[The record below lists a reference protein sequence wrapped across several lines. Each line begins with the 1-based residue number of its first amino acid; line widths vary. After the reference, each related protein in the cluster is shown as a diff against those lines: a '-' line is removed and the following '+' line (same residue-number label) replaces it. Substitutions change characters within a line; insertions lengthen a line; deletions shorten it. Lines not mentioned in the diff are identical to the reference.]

1 MSYGKISAKQKEILE
16 YIKQSIL
23 SHGYPPAVRE
33 ICEAVHLKST
43 SSVHSHL
50 ETLEKNG
57 YIRRDPSKPRA
68 IEIIDDN
75 FNLTRRELVNV
86 PIVGTVTAGE
96 PILAIEN
103 IQGYFP
109 IPCIVGAVVGA
120 VVSGFSYV
128 LTSGG
133 EIDGVELAKSCLVGA
148 VSGVLAP
155 LKGGFLMAA
164 AIVNGI
170 NTAIN
175 TEGDPVTR
183 VVYGIIEG
191 GVTYIAGNRANKVT
205 DMVQFESKAAEALGN
220 AAVNYSIGQPM
231 ELAATGVSA
240 AAKPVTKAI
249 AKNMGIATSNARTT
263 KRSNTRVITTVSGRK
278 KVINKVKKPT
288 RRNTKF
294 QRVCMA

>member
-1 MSYGKISAKQKEILE
+1 MVCPSRYAILTPSN
-16 YIKQSIL
+16 K
-23 SHGYPPAVRE
+23 
-33 ICEAVHLKST
+33 T
-43 SSVHSHL
+43 SSEQDKFKRNVYDP
-50 ETLEKNG
+50 ETGLYCLGSRYYDPEVGRFVNADDTDVIFAKPQELGSKNL
-57 YIRRDPSKPRA
+57 YA
-68 IEIIDDN
+68 YCDN
-75 FNLTRRELVNV
+75 NPVAREDY
-86 PIVGTVTAGE
+86 AGE
-96 PILAIEN
+96 
-103 IQGYFP
+103 FP

-120 VVSGFSYV
+120 AVSGFSYV

-148 VSGVLAP
+148 ISGALAP
-155 LKGGFLMAA
+155 LEPVRSIKKGYLAVA
-164 AIVNGI
+164 SVINGI

>member
-1 MSYGKISAKQKEILE
+1 MVCPIRYAILTPSN
-16 YIKQSIL
+16 K
-23 SHGYPPAVRE
+23 
-33 ICEAVHLKST
+33 T
-43 SSVHSHL
+43 SSEQDKFKRNVYDP
-50 ETLEKNG
+50 ETGLYCLGSRYYDPEVGRFVNADDLGTIFVKPQELGSKNL
-57 YIRRDPSKPRA
+57 YA
-68 IEIIDDN
+68 YCDN
-75 FNLTRRELVNV
+75 NPVAREDY
-86 PIVGTVTAGE
+86 AGE
-96 PILAIEN
+96 
-103 IQGYFP
+103 FP

-120 VVSGFSYV
+120 AVSGFSYV

-133 EIDGVELAKSCLVGA
+133 EIDGIELAKSCLVGA
-148 VSGVLAP
+148 VSGALAP

-205 DMVQFESKAAEALGN
+205 DMVQFGSKAAEALGN

-249 AKNMGIATSNARTT
+249 AKNMGIATSNARTN

-278 KVINKVKKPT
+278 KVIHKVKKPT

>member
-1 MSYGKISAKQKEILE
+1 
-16 YIKQSIL
+16 
-23 SHGYPPAVRE
+23 
-33 ICEAVHLKST
+33 
-43 SSVHSHL
+43 
-50 ETLEKNG
+50 
-57 YIRRDPSKPRA
+57 
-68 IEIIDDN
+68 
-75 FNLTRRELVNV
+75 
-86 PIVGTVTAGE
+86 
-96 PILAIEN
+96 
-103 IQGYFP
+103 
-109 IPCIVGAVVGA
+109 
-120 VVSGFSYV
+120 
-128 LTSGG
+128 
-133 EIDGVELAKSCLVGA
+133 
-148 VSGVLAP
+148 
-155 LKGGFLMAA
+155 MAA

-205 DMVQFESKAAEALGN
+205 DMVQFGSKAAEALGN

-249 AKNMGIATSNARTT
+249 AKNMVIATSNARTN

-278 KVINKVKKPT
+278 KVIHKVKKPT